1 MALKDENWE
10 KLISYDQKRK
20 REEQQIFQMYQDIFQ
35 DPEEFA
41 TYYFHFLYPKNR
53 VLKLEKDSHLAAMVH
68 LNPYQLCWGTEEFDA
83 SYIVAVATDSSFRRQ
98 GMMAALLKKAF
109 SDLSKEGQPFTY
121 LIPAN
126 PAYYS
131 PFDFAYVMDWESVQ
145 FESKED
151 DSYEEK
157 NVTSC
162 FLEKI
167 TPSLYEEAAS
177 WLNQMRKERF
187 DLWVKADAAYIK
199 QQDAEMRSEGGG
211 LYFLCRNGERIG
223 YFACTMDETDISCT
237 NVWKPEEISA
247 EELGFY
253 LARSFQKER
262 ISLVFPGNEKKEK
275 TKKTPKIMVRILCL
289 TRFLSCFCGK
299 KSDRFVFRVNDNI
312 LTDNQG
318 CFSWQ
323 VGPDGSSVTKV
334 DEKPEW
340 EVSIQIL
347 TKILFG
353 YGDWED
359 ALSECTEHGKEFFRN
374 LNQLTRF
381 SITEEV

>member
-1 MALKDENWE
+1 MALIDENRA
-10 KLISYDQKRK
+10 KLISYDQKSERDQ
-20 REEQQIFQMYQDIFQ
+20 QQIYQMYQDIFQ

-41 TYYFHFLYPKNR
+41 SYYFHYLYPKNR
-53 VLKLEKDSHLAAMVH
+53 VLKLEKDSCLAAMVH
-68 LNPYQLCWGTEEFDA
+68 LNPYQLCWGEEEFDA
-83 SYIVAVATDSSFRRQ
+83 SYIVAVATDPSCRRQ
-98 GMMAALLKKAF
+98 GMMADLLKRAF
-109 SDLSKEGQPFTY
+109 SDLSKEGQFFTY

-126 PAYYS
+126 PAYYT
-131 PFDFAYVMDWESVQ
+131 PFDFAYVMDWESVR
-145 FESKED
+145 FERKENEGCEKKIAS
-151 DSYEEK
+151 SY
-157 NVTSC
+157 S
-162 FLEKI
+162 LEKI
-167 TPSLYEEAAS
+167 TPSMYEETAS
-177 WLNQMRKERF
+177 WLNRMRKERF

-199 QQDAEMRSEGGG
+199 QQDAEMKSEGGG
-211 LYFLCRNGERIG
+211 LYFICRDGERIG

-253 LARSFQKER
+253 LARSFQKAR
-262 ISLVFPGNEKKEK
+262 ISLVFPGKEKKEK
-275 TKKTPKIMVRILCL
+275 TRKVPKIMVRILCL

-323 VGPDGSSVTKV
+323 VGPDGSCVTKV

-340 EVSIQIL
+340 EVSIQDL
-347 TKILFG
+347 TKIVFG

-359 ALSECTEHGKEFFRN
+359 ALFGCTEHGKEFFRN